1 MVSAN
6 IVRSYSLN
14 GTNFTPPDLVHPTS
28 RRCKNVASPD
38 NNLASRR
45 SPDFIDH
52 CGRSILYG
60 SYGARIEHM
69 VIETL
74 LFITLVVIVGAAV
87 VKAYEWRHDVLYGPY
102 IKAGD

>member
-1 MVSAN
+1 LTATICPFLLTKRN
-6 IVRSYSLN
+6 
-14 GTNFTPPDLVHPTS
+14 NFTPFNQSS
-28 RRCKNVASPD
+28 RRAGDCKNVASRD
-38 NNLASRR
+38 KSFASSR

-60 SYGARIEHM
+60 SIAEGIEHM

-74 LFITLVVIVGAAV
+74 LLIAFVVIVGAAV

-102 IKAGD
+102 RNADD